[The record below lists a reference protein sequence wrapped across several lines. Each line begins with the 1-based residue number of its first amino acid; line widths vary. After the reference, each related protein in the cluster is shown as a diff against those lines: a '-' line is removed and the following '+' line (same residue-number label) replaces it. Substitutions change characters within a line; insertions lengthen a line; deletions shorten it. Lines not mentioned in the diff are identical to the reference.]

1 MSRFSERLRE
11 LRIAK
16 GYTQQDI
23 ADKIHVN
30 KQTISQ
36 YERGVRQPQ
45 IEVLEQLA
53 DVFNVDMN
61 YLLGKEDLITRL
73 INSDEYALLENY
85 RTSSSEK
92 ISSLDRDII
101 KAFHKADI
109 GTQNAV
115 CKLLDIKGDLVTE
128 LDA

>member
-1 MSRFSERLRE
+1 MSRFSDRLRE

-36 YERGVRQPQ
+36 YERGIRQPQ
-45 IEVLEQLA
+45 IEVLEELA

-85 RTSSSEK
+85 RMSNSEK
-92 ISSLDRDII
+92 ISKFDRDII
-101 KAFHKADI
+101 TAYHKADI
-109 GTQNAV
+109 GTQNAIL
-115 CKLLDIKGDLVTE
+115 KLLDIKGDLVTA

>member
-36 YERGVRQPQ
+36 YERGIRQPQ

-61 YLLGKEDLITRL
+61 YLLGKEDLIT
-73 INSDEYALLENY
+73 
-85 RTSSSEK
+85 
-92 ISSLDRDII
+92 
-101 KAFHKADI
+101 
-109 GTQNAV
+109 GM
-115 CKLLDIKGDLVTE
+115 
-128 LDA
+128 